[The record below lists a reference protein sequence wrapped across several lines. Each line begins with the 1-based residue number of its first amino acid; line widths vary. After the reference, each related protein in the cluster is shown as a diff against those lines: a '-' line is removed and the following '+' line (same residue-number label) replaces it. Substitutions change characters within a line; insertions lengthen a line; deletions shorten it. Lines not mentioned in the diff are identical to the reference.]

1 MIRRRYRILG
11 IALAVVAVLFAAGA
25 FAVSYNS
32 PCGAA
37 EPAPAGIVRMKAV
50 IQRCYGSPEVLRIEE
65 VAKPV
70 PAEDEVLVRVR
81 AASVNPADWHGL
93 TGTPYAA
100 VRPSTGLRGPSN
112 IRFGTDYAG
121 VVEAIGSNVTTF
133 KPGDEVFG
141 ARSGSM
147 AEYVEARAD
156 RSIVLKPEN
165 ITFEQAAAI
174 PIAAITAL
182 QGLRDKG
189 QIRPG
194 QKVLING
201 ASGGVGT
208 FAVQIAKAFGAEVTG
223 VCSTRNVELVRSL
236 GADQIIDYT
245 KENFTEGTERYDLI
259 LDNVGNH
266 SVLATRRALKP
277 DGTLVLVSGPK
288 SDPWIGPL
296 WRVAELFLVSP
307 FVSNEMTFFVAQLN
321 PADLEVLA
329 ELVRERKVTPVLD
342 RRYSFDEAAAAMAYL
357 GDGHA
362 RAKVVVTVPW

>member
-1 MIRRRYRILG
+1 MIRRRYRILV
-11 IALAVVAVLFAAGA
+11 IALAVVAGAVSAGA
-25 FAVSYNS
+25 LAVSYNS

-37 EPAPAGIVRMKAV
+37 EPVPAGVVRMKAV

-65 VAKPV
+65 VAKPT
-70 PAEDEVLVRVR
+70 PAENEVLVRVR
-81 AASVNPADWHGL
+81 AASINPADWHGL
-93 TGTPYAA
+93 TGTPYVA
-100 VRPSTGLRGPSN
+100 VRPSSGLNAPGN

-121 VVEAIGSNVTTF
+121 VVEAVGSKVTTF

-147 AEYVEARAD
+147 AEYVEAPAD

-236 GADQIIDYT
+236 GADHIIDYT

-277 DGTLVLVSGPK
+277 DGKLVLVSGPK

-296 WRVAELFLVSP
+296 SRVAELFLMSP
-307 FVSNEMTFFVAQLN
+307 FVSHEMTFFIAQLN
-321 PADLEVLA
+321 PTDLEVLA
-329 ELVRERKVTPVLD
+329 ELVRERKVTPVID
-342 RRYSFDEAAAAMAYL
+342 RRYSFDEAAVAMAYL
-357 GDGHA
+357 GEGHA
-362 RAKVVVTVPW
+362 RAKVVVTVP

>member
-1 MIRRRYRILG
+1 
-11 IALAVVAVLFAAGA
+11 
-25 FAVSYNS
+25 
-32 PCGAA
+32 
-37 EPAPAGIVRMKAV
+37 MKAV

-65 VAKPV
+65 VPKPT
-70 PAEDEVLVRVR
+70 PAENEVLVRVR

-100 VRPSTGLRGPSN
+100 ARPSTGLRAPNN

-133 KPGDEVFG
+133 KPGDKVFG
-141 ARSGSM
+141 ARTGSM

-156 RSIVLKPEN
+156 RAIVLKPEN

-259 LDNVGNH
+259 LDN
-266 SVLATRRALKP
+266 
-277 DGTLVLVSGPK
+277 
-288 SDPWIGPL
+288 
-296 WRVAELFLVSP
+296 
-307 FVSNEMTFFVAQLN
+307 
-321 PADLEVLA
+321 
-329 ELVRERKVTPVLD
+329 
-342 RRYSFDEAAAAMAYL
+342 
-357 GDGHA
+357 
-362 RAKVVVTVPW
+362 

>member
-1 MIRRRYRILG
+1 MTRRRYRILG
-11 IALAVVAVLFAAGA
+11 IALAGVAVAVAAGA
-25 FAVSYNS
+25 FAVSYNA
-32 PCGAA
+32 PCGAV
-37 EPAPAGIVRMKAV
+37 EPVQADVVRMKAV

-70 PAEDEVLVRVR
+70 PGADEVLVRVR
-81 AASVNPADWHGL
+81 AASINPADWHNL
-93 TGTPYAA
+93 TGAPYAA
-100 VRPSTGLRGPSN
+100 VRPMVGFGAPNN

-121 VVEAIGSNVTTF
+121 VVEAVGSNVTTF

-141 ARSGSM
+141 ARSGSL

-182 QGLRDKG
+182 QGLRDHG
-189 QIRPG
+189 QIGPG
-194 QKVLING
+194 MKVLING

-236 GADQIIDYT
+236 GADRVIDYT

-266 SVLATRRALKP
+266 SVLRTKRALEP
-277 DGTLVLVSGPK
+277 DGTLVLISGPK

-296 WRVAELFLVSP
+296 WRVAELFLMSP
-307 FVSNEMTFFVAQLN
+307 FVSQEMTFFVAQLN
-321 PADLEVLA
+321 PADLQVLA
-329 ELVRERKVTPVLD
+329 ELVHEKSVTPAID
-342 RRYSFDEAAAAMAYL
+342 RRYSLDEAAAAMAYL
-357 GDGHA
+357 GEGHA
-362 RAKVVVTVPW
+362 RAKVVVTLP

>member
-1 MIRRRYRILG
+1 MIARRYRL
-11 IALAVVAVLFAAGA
+11 LAVVLVIIGGLVAVGA

-37 EPAPAGIVRMKAV
+37 EPLPAGVARMRAV
-50 IQRCYGSPEVLRIEE
+50 VHYCYGSPEVLRIDE

-70 PAEDEVLVRVR
+70 PGENEVLVRVR
-81 AASVNPADWHGL
+81 AASVNPADWHDL
-93 TGTPYAA
+93 TGTPYVA
-100 VRPSTGLRGPSN
+100 VRPSIGFGAPSN
-112 IRFGTDYAG
+112 TRFGTDYAG
-121 VVEAIGSNVTTF
+121 VVEAVGSNVTTF

-141 ARSGSM
+141 ARSGAM

-174 PIAAITAL
+174 PIAAVTAL
-182 QGLRDKG
+182 QGLRDHG
-189 QIRPG
+189 QLRPG

-208 FAVQIAKAFGAEVTG
+208 FAVQIAKALGAEVTG
-223 VCSTRNVELVRSL
+223 VCSTRNLELVRSL
-236 GADQIIDYT
+236 GVDHVIDYT
-245 KENFTEGTERYDLI
+245 KETFTEGTERYDLI

-266 SVLATRRALKP
+266 SVLETRRALKP
-277 DGTLVLVSGPK
+277 DGTLVLISGPK

-296 WRVAELFLVSP
+296 WRVAELFLMSP
-307 FVSNEMTFFVAQLN
+307 FVSQEMTFFVAQLN

-329 ELVRERKVTPVLD
+329 DLVREGKVTPAID
-342 RRYSFDEAAAAMAYL
+342 RRYSFDEAAAAVAYL
-357 GDGHA
+357 GEGHA
-362 RAKVVVTVPW
+362 RAKVVVALP

>member
-11 IALAVVAVLFAAGA
+11 IALAVAAVPFTVGA
-25 FAVSYNS
+25 FAVSHNS
-32 PCGAA
+32 PCGVA
-37 EPAPAGIVRMKAV
+37 EPVPAGLTRMKAV
-50 IQRCYGSPEVLRIEE
+50 IQRCYGSPDLLRIEE
-65 VAKPV
+65 VAKPT
-70 PAEDEVLVRVR
+70 PAENEVLVRVR
-81 AASVNPADWHGL
+81 AASINPVDWHGL
-93 TGTPYAA
+93 TGTPYVAA
-100 VRPSTGLRGPSN
+100 RPSNGFGAPSD

-121 VVEAIGSNVTTF
+121 VVEAVGSDVTTF

-189 QIRPG
+189 QIHPG

-208 FAVQIAKAFGAEVTG
+208 FAVQIAKALGAEVTG

-236 GADQIIDYT
+236 GADRIIDYT

-266 SVLATRRALKP
+266 PVLATRRALKP

-288 SDPWIGPL
+288 SDPWFGPL

-307 FVSNEMTFFVAQLN
+307 FVDQEMMFFVAQLN

-329 ELVRERKVTPVLD
+329 ELVRERKLTPAID
-342 RRYSFDEAAAAMAYL
+342 RRYSFDDAAAAMAYL
-357 GDGHA
+357 GEGHA
-362 RAKVVVTVPW
+362 RAKVVVTLP

>member
-1 MIRRRYRILG
+1 MIRRRHKILG
-11 IALAVVAVLFAAGA
+11 VALAVVAVPVAAGA

-32 PCGAA
+32 PCDVA
-37 EPAPAGIVRMKAV
+37 EPVPAGLVRMKAV
-50 IQRCYGSPEVLRIEE
+50 IQRCYGPPGVLRIEE
-65 VAKPV
+65 VPKPT
-70 PAEDEVLVRVR
+70 PADNEVLVRVR
-81 AASVNPADWHGL
+81 AASVNPVDWHGL
-93 TGTPYAA
+93 TGTPYVAL
-100 VRPSTGLRGPSN
+100 RPSGGVGAPTD

-121 VVEAIGSNVTTF
+121 VVEAVGSNVTAF

-147 AEYVEARAD
+147 AEYVEANAD

-182 QGLRDKG
+182 QGLRDQG

-194 QKVLING
+194 HKVLING

-236 GADQIIDYT
+236 GADRVIDYT

-266 SVLATRRALKP
+266 SVLETRRALKP
-277 DGTLVLVSGPK
+277 DGKLVLVSGPK
-288 SDPWIGPL
+288 HDPWLGPL
-296 WRVAELFLVSP
+296 WRVAELFLMSP
-307 FVSNEMTFFVAQLN
+307 FVSNEMMFFVAELN
-321 PADLEVLA
+321 AADLEVLA
-329 ELVRERKVTPVLD
+329 GLVRERKVTPVID

-357 GDGHA
+357 GEGHA
-362 RAKVVVTVPW
+362 RAKVVVMVP